1 MNAITLTSGTHSPI
15 LLVVSFVPY
24 WIVST
29 TVEVDMKKPEDKKR
43 LLHELK
49 EEFEAELADTDAD
62 VDAIIDK
69 LEADFEK
76 EFGYALRQQT

>member
-1 MNAITLTSGTHSPI
+1 
-15 LLVVSFVPY
+15 
-24 WIVST
+24 
-29 TVEVDMKKPEDKKR
+29 MKKPEDRKR
-43 LLHELK
+43 LLHEMK
-49 EEFEAELADTDAD
+49 EEFEAELANTDAD

>member
-1 MNAITLTSGTHSPI
+1 MNMAHGTRHPI
-15 LLVVSFVPY
+15 LHAEIIAPY
-24 WIVST
+24 WTVST
-29 TVEVDMKKPEDKKR
+29 TEEANMKKPEDKKR

-62 VDAIIDK
+62 IDAIIDK

-76 EFGYALRQQT
+76 EFGHALRQ